1 MNRRPDPLSTIE
13 SAYRI
18 DLPMEEWLD
27 RLGESVL
34 GLLGGGEGLVS
45 FEFDAAEDDAPVD
58 LGPLR
63 LAGDASPRLWER
75 SRVFHRQMSGS
86 AYRLLFPDSSR
97 HSINCPI
104 TRHLRCLG
112 LDPARFPPLVDLL
125 SDLGVPELW
134 SLWAV
139 VNGERG
145 VGLVRAM
152 PDPERSPTRPSEWW
166 QRLGTHIAA
175 GYRVRLS
182 LAGADPLEAA
192 AGVFRPDGTPLSV
205 ADTEP
210 ARIDTWSRIV
220 RSIDRARAD
229 DYRTGDDTVLDLWSG
244 VIDGRWSLHDHVDTD
259 GKRYVIL
266 VETDGTPPAQ
276 RGRLTSRELH
286 VCQRAARGLT
296 NKEIAYDLNVSLS
309 SVATY
314 LRRALEKLGIA
325 DRSELQALGP
335 MLRGITGPDGPG
347 RGRTR
352 RSTTH

>member
-1 MNRRPDPLSTIE
+1 MSHRPDPLSTIE
-13 SAYRI
+13 TAYRI
-18 DLPMEEWLD
+18 DLPMEKWLD
-27 RLGESVL
+27 RMGESVYR
-34 GLLGGGEGLVS
+34 LLGGGEGLVS
-45 FEFDAAEDDAPVD
+45 FEFDAAEDNAPVE

-63 LAGDASPRLWER
+63 RAGGTSPRLWER
-75 SRVFHRQMSGS
+75 SRIFHQQMSGS

-97 HSINCPI
+97 HSIHCPV
-104 TRHLRCLG
+104 TRHLRHLG

-152 PDPERSPTRPSEWW
+152 PDPERSSTRPSEWW

-182 LAGADPLEAA
+182 LDGADPLEAA

-205 ADTEP
+205 ADTEQF
-210 ARIDTWSRIV
+210 RIDTWSRIV

-229 DYRTGDDTVLDLWSG
+229 DYRTGDDTILDVWNG
-244 VIDGRWSLHDHVDTD
+244 IIDGRWSLHDHVDTD

-266 VETDGTPPAQ
+266 VETEGTPRAQ
-276 RGRLTSRELH
+276 RGRLTPREVQ
-286 VCQRAARGLT
+286 VCLGAARGLT

-314 LRRALEKLGIA
+314 LRRALRKLEINDRA
-325 DRSELQALGP
+325 DLQRLGP
-335 MLRGITGPDGPG
+335 MLPQLAESDESGQDPTSR
-347 RGRTR
+347 
-352 RSTTH
+352 